1 MGGRMIVLVGED
13 WVAIV
18 CMVTRRWSHDMW
30 SGGTMVSVHGTM
42 TTFHECVLYVW
53 FGGASASAG
62 NRLLYERLYH
72 RLGLD

>member
-1 MGGRMIVLVGED
+1 MIVLMGED

-42 TTFHECVLYVW
+42 TTFRECFLYVW
-53 FGGASASAG
+53 FGDPGTRARD
-62 NRLLYERLYH
+62 RLLYESLYH
-72 RLGLD
+72 RL